1 MTALTVVMYHYVRPL
16 AGSAFPRLKALDLA
30 DFRGQLDWLAGHHRM
45 ITLDE
50 FRAARTGAALPP
62 GACLLTFDDGYLDHY
77 SHVFPL
83 LVDRGIPGLFFAP
96 YQSLIQRRVLEVNK
110 IQMVLASLARPE
122 ALAEELDAL
131 LRTDGRADVAAL
143 RAAHF
148 LPNRYDG
155 AEVAYAK
162 RLLQH
167 ALPADLRK
175 WAVDGLFQT
184 HVSTDEAG
192 FAEDLYLTPDQAREM
207 RAAGMEF
214 GGHGSRHLWHGQ
226 CSPADLAAEVA
237 GSVAALQAIG
247 APVRDGFYCYP
258 FGSEGPAVR
267 RAVGQAGFAH
277 SFTTVPAV
285 CDLAVADGLA
295 LPRLDTNDLPKSA

>member
-45 ITLDE
+45 ISLEE
-50 FRAARTGAALPP
+50 FRAARAGAELPP

-77 SHVFPL
+77 THVFPL
-83 LVDRGIPGLFFAP
+83 LADRGIPGLFFAP

-110 IQMVLASLARPE
+110 IQMVLASLAQPE
-122 ALAEELDAL
+122 ALAAELDAL
-131 LRTDGRADVAAL
+131 LLAEGRVDVAAL

-148 LPNRYDG
+148 QPNRYDS

-167 ALPADLRK
+167 ALPGDVRS
-175 WAVDGLFQT
+175 WAVGLLFQT
-184 HVSTDEAG
+184 HVSTDEVG
-192 FAEDLYLTPDQAREM
+192 FAEDLYLTRDQAREM
-207 RAAGMEF
+207 RAGGMEF
-214 GGHGSRHLWHGQ
+214 GGHGARHLWHGS
-226 CSPADLAAEVA
+226 CSPADLADEVA
-237 GSVAALQAIG
+237 GSVAAMQTIG
-247 APVRDGFYCYP
+247 APVQDGFYCYP

-277 SFTTVPAV
+277 GFTTVPKR
-285 CDLAVADGLA
+285 CDLAVEDGLA